1 MVSDPGT
8 EIDLLNDFSDKVGL
22 LELNSAMLSNF
33 VP

>member
-1 MVSDPGT
+1 VVALGKA
-8 EIDLLNDFSDKVGL
+8 IDLLKDLSESVGL